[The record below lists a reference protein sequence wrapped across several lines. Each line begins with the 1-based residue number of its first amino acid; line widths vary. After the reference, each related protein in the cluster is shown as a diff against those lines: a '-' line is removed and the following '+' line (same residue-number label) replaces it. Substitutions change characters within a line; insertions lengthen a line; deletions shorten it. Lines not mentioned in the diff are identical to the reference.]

1 MYRIDAKVMEVSSIH
16 KTAKKEEIFYFV
28 DDTSR
33 VKNIVHEKI
42 LQINIR
48 LISFV
53 LKRGFKKILQILR
66 INLLTLKNFYE
77 RMEN

>member
-33 VKNIVHEKI
+33 VKNIVRE
-42 LQINIR
+42 
-48 LISFV
+48 
-53 LKRGFKKILQILR
+53 
-66 INLLTLKNFYE
+66 KNFTNQHPAADFV
-77 RMEN
+77 RFKTKDV

>member
-1 MYRIDAKVMEVSSIH
+1 MIQ
-16 KTAKKEEIFYFV
+16 T
-28 DDTSR
+28 R